1 MTRCEQCEIWKRT
14 INPTNHDQICGCEC
28 HKAKPAQLLDISIAK
43 DAQTVGTIKTKPEV
57 ESSTPED
64 AEVKQSFEIKT
75 KSEVDTDVEEKAEAK
90 QTRCECQWL
99 PWIRKCYGHCS
110 KPAAVK
116 VKQSAEVKIK
126 PLVDVSIAEAQQ
138 SDNSKTKSAAQIFMV
153 EKQEKFNA
161 KEKMKAKLALLEK
174 EVKLKQQVLQQ
185 SRTLQESK
193 EALLMKKVRVKY
205 NKCHKFWRG
214 SAISAHKPFVKKQV
228 DAAKARLGLEKHH
241 HQFNISA
248 MLDTIDKLA
257 PDGCYKSAKP
267 SSSPSATSRPWV
279 RPTSAPRRTGL
290 SRFIVPPPPVAYSTP
305 AKKSS
310 PAPAAVS
317 QTSSGTGGDYG
328 IVSYGDVLDDEPC
341 FASSTQPELCAEEY
355 LWDGKYDFSS
365 YINEEELEINNSD
378 IIWEDSGFDDA
389 KELEVQFYCQDS
401 EVESDCY
408 DAKVEDCNY
417 YYFAED
423 CYDS

>member
-14 INPTNHDQICGCEC
+14 INPTNHDEICGCEC
-28 HKAKPAQLLDISIAK
+28 HKAKAALTVSTNKIKAGVETSIAK
-43 DAQTVGTIKTKPEV
+43 
-57 ESSTPED
+57 D
-64 AEVKQSFEIKT
+64 AEVKQSAI
-75 KSEVDTDVEEKAEAK
+75 
-90 QTRCECQWL
+90 
-99 PWIRKCYGHCS
+99 I
-110 KPAAVK
+110 
-116 VKQSAEVKIK
+116 KIK
-126 PLVDVSIAEAQQ
+126 PLLDLDVAKDAEVV
-138 SDNSKTKSAAQIFMV
+138 NSKSKTAAQVFME
-153 EKQEKFNA
+153 EKQSKVKARN
-161 KEKMKAKLALLEK
+161 KMKAKLELLEK
-174 EVKLKQQVLQQ
+174 EAKVGQELLQQ
-185 SRTLQESK
+185 TTTLRKSM
-193 EALLMKKVRVKY
+193 EALMMLKVRVTF
-205 NKCHKFWRG
+205 NQCHKFWRG
-214 SAISAHKPFVKKQV
+214 SATSAHKSIVEEQV
-228 DAAKARLGLEKHH
+228 NAAKERLGLKKHIN
-241 HQFNISA
+241 QFNITS
-248 MLDTIDKLA
+248 MVNTIDKLA
-257 PDGCYKSAKP
+257 PDGCYKSTKP

-310 PAPAAVS
+310 PAPATVS
-317 QTSSGTGGDYG
+317 QTSPGTGGDYG